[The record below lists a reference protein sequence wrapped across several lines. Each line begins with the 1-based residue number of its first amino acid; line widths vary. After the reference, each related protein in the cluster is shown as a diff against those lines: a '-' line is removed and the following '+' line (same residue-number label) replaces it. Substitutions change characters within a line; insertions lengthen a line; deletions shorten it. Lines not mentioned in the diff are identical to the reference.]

1 MINTSLFTS
10 KSTST
15 AIAPAP
21 LGRLGAS
28 KELKIFDVRYIGWV
42 KRRADGAQTAFGWCN
57 GQWSVVFN
65 KAVLYEFFGLSE
77 NPSEAATLYT
87 VLCCKQ
93 DATAEEIKAQYKRL
107 VKQWHPDVCQER
119 DARENFDAIQN
130 AWNVLKDGTKRGK
143 YNAGLK
149 LSSDSQMPPAPKMN
163 FVSESDL
170 IYRSP
175 LRCGLILAECNR
187 TGGKYTVAKIIQWN
201 DIVDGNGKTLVTSW
215 PRGAENFTE
224 DWV

>member
-21 LGRLGAS
+21 LSRLGAS

-42 KRRADGAQTAFGWCN
+42 KRRADGTQMAFGWCN

-65 KAVLYEFFGLSE
+65 KSVLHEFFGLSE

-93 DATAEEIKAQYKRL
+93 DATAEEIKTAYRRMA
-107 VKQWHPDVCQER
+107 KQWHPDRCKEM
-119 DARENFDAIQN
+119 DARTQFDAIQQ
-130 AWNVLKDGTKRGK
+130 AYNVLSNQIKRAK
-143 YNAGLK
+143 YNAGLTLMAK
-149 LSSDSQMPPAPKMN
+149 TEKVAQVPLAYA
-163 FVSESDL
+163 ESDL

-187 TGGKYTVAKIIQWN
+187 TGGKYTVTKIIQWN
-201 DIVDGNGKTLVTSW
+201 DIVDSNGKTLVTSW